1 MGRPD
6 LNSHLMEGLHRAT
19 LHAEPSIILVRTATL
34 MRPATFCCEELL
46 YTLNCGI
53 APALGLGLGFGLA
66 IAFAFN
72 STFRFFPGFI
82 ILEVGW

>member
-1 MGRPD
+1 M
-6 LNSHLMEGLHRAT
+6 
-19 LHAEPSIILVRTATL
+19 AERSYIAVRS
-34 MRPATFCCEELL
+34 
-46 YTLNCGI
+46 YVTLNCGI
-53 APALGLGLGFGLA
+53 ASALGLGLGFGLA